1 MAWDNLASNQMVSYS
16 EALTSPFALR
26 TSPGSGNQCMTKA
39 QILAMYYV
47 TISGYSDNE
56 LVPKSVWIGSTF
68 KLQLTVSKTTGALA
82 CADFNRFINAYSNV
96 RYPGINDIIYSDANL
111 TTRFNGN
118 YGWFGSPVI
127 ALQIAYDGRVVTLY
141 DCIY

>member
-1 MAWDNLASNQMVSYS
+1 MAWDNLASNQMVSYN
-16 EALTSPFALR
+16 EALTSPFALKAY
-26 TSPGSGNQCMTKA
+26 PGSGNQCMTKA
-39 QILAMYYV
+39 QILATYYV
-47 TISGYSDNE
+47 NISGYADNQ
-56 LVPKSVWIGSTF
+56 LVPKSAWTGTAF
-68 KLQLTVSKTTGALA
+68 KIQLTVSKTTGALA